1 MNILAAQFD
10 EFAQADAAIQE
21 LCGTRGFS
29 STDVAKIVLGA
40 PGRHDAFPL
49 GGDEDQDAGASK
61 GDTGASSGAVM
72 GGGAGV
78 VAGVAA
84 AAALGPIA
92 APIAALAATGIGA
105 YTGSL
110 AGALEGMTDASAR
123 GGIPARP
130 AGVMVMAHAPTPAAR
145 EQALA
150 AFTHQR
156 ARGIEE
162 AEGQW
167 IDGTWADF
175 SPVSRPHWLVP
186 PAPLTDAHPRPDAS

>member
-49 GGDEDQDAGASK
+49 GGDEDQDAGAAK
-61 GDTGASSGAVM
+61 GDTGATSGAVL
-72 GGGAGV
+72 GGGAGI
-78 VAGVAA
+78 VAGIAA
-84 AAALGPIA
+84 AAALGPV
-92 APIAALAATGIGA
+92 AALAATGIGA

-110 AGALEGMTDASAR
+110 AGALERMTDASAQ
-123 GGIPARP
+123 GGVPPRP
-130 AGVMVMAHAPTPAAR
+130 AGVMVMAHAPTPEAR

-167 IDGTWADF
+167 IEGTWADF

>member
-21 LCGTRGFS
+21 LCGSRGFS
-29 STDVAKIVLGA
+29 PTDVAKIVLGA

-61 GDTGASSGAVM
+61 GDTGAASGAVM

-92 APIAALAATGIGA
+92 ALAATGIGA

-110 AGALEGMTDASAR
+110 AGALDRMTDASAH
-123 GGIPARP
+123 GEVPARP
-130 AGVMVMAHAPTPAAR
+130 AGVMVMAHAATPARR

-150 AFTHQR
+150 TFTNHR

-167 IDGTWADF
+167 VDGTWADF

-186 PAPLTDAHPRPDAS
+186 PAPLTDAPAAAEPRADAS